1 MILIDYVEWQALYAD
16 DGTLMIQGDDISVA
30 DVVRLSGGKVMRASK
45 AQEQEIMEH
54 SEAPAL
60 LKI

>member
-54 SEAPAL
+54 SEEPAL